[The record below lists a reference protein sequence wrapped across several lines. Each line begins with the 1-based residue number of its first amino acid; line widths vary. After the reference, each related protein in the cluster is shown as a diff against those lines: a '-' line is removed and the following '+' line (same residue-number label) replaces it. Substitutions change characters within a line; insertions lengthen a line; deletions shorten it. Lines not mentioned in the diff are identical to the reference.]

1 MEKEAGSAG
10 RRQRNSS
17 PRHHWSRHEV
27 RIRVRNAP
35 PRLVHGREKTE
46 NLVQLQWN
54 GLSALQ
60 PDDMSRFLA
69 IELHGDTTLHLFFF
83 SLANP
88 EMTQGCYRLP
98 NLRVLLGIGQHSNGP
113 LLANFLEFSTG
124 EDPVHYDC
132 SFFFP
137 EYIPASCHCQRSCM
151 RDTRGTEAWMG
162 LPSRGPC
169 SRSRPS
175 PFPFPIS
182 HSIHSP
188 TDTESSNSLRLP
200 KSLWNPKTE

>member
-1 MEKEAGSAG
+1 MEGKKPRIWFSYSGMDS
-10 RRQRNSS
+10 RPCSLTICPVSS
-17 PRHHWSRHEV
+17 PSNYTV
-27 RIRVRNAP
+27 TP
-35 PRLVHGREKTE
+35 PST
-46 NLVQLQWN
+46 
-54 GLSALQ
+54 
-60 PDDMSRFLA
+60 F
-69 IELHGDTTLHLFFF
+69 FFF

-124 EDPVHYDC
+124 EDPVHYEC

-137 EYIPASCHCQRSCM
+137 EYIPASCHCQRSYM

-162 LPSRGPC
+162 SPSRGPC
-169 SRSRPS
+169 SRFRSS

-188 TDTESSNSLRLP
+188 TDTESSNPLRLP